1 MTYEEAVANVL
12 EVAGDYKKT
21 SSAHDIEIVICK
33 KDISQSKDEIKDIVE
48 KLSISPESIQLIVN
62 DERLLVRAF
71 GIEIG
76 TYRPLYELVKS
87 KNISTDFPEYV
98 EQALRYFIRDS
109 SYREGLELGDL
120 QRFCGYARLI
130 MSSVTPEVISAI
142 SIAGGKL
149 DKAKT
154 TLLAETKRYTDY
166 CAALKKAMSRAASY
180 WLMSLSITSGMRL
193 SIKDLRSSTKES
205 EVRTVKRVRNQDGE
219 VVLAFEGTA
228 SIVKGMSRIDALET
242 WLINNP
248 QFQEMAKVLKDSRI
262 QKLSCYF
269 S

>member
-21 SSAHDIEIVICK
+21 SSTHDIEIAICK

-71 GIEIG
+71 GIETG
-76 TYRPLYELVKS
+76 TYRSLYELVKS

-109 SYREGLELGDL
+109 SYRESLELGDL

-142 SIAGGKL
+142 STAGGKL
-149 DKAKT
+149 DEAKT
-154 TLLAETKRYTDY
+154 TLLAETKKYADY